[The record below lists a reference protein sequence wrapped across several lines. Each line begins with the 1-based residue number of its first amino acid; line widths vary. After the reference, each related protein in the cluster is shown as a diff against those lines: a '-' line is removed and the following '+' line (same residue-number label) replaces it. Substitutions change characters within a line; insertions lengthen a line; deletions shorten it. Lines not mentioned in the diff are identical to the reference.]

1 MIIQPL
7 LEFIE
12 SKEYNRKQGDMITV
26 ILPQF
31 VVKKWWQKILHNNTR
46 FYIEK
51 ELLKHKHI
59 VVSVM
64 PMPLKND
71 VTVEN
76 D

>member
-1 MIIQPL
+1 
-7 LEFIE
+7 
-12 SKEYNRKQGDMITV
+12 MITV

-31 VVKKWWQKILHNNTR
+31 VVKQRWHKILHNNTGY
-46 FYIEK
+46 YIER

-64 PMPLKND
+64 PLQLRDDHFALGNSKD
-71 VTVEN
+71 